1 MKKIMFPVFVSVIAA
16 ACCFQAV
23 DARGAGR
30 DDPLSVILPLQGK
43 INSSF
48 AKLDAEVA
56 AAARELQKTGIEGP
70 EARKIIRKL
79 AKSSRYAVDCSTVNM
94 KGDLVVVEPEEY
106 RKYEGRNII
115 DQAQVDLLR
124 KTGRPVLGDVFMAVE
139 GFYAT
144 ALEHPVFSD
153 KGEMIGS
160 ISLLFRPEYFFSS
173 IAEPEVKNLP
183 VHVWV
188 MQRDSRD
195 IYDDDPKQVGKYIL
209 EDPMYKP
216 FPSVINFVKK
226 IAADQTGSGSY
237 DFYDIGTKEVIK
249 KDAVWTTVGLYGA
262 QWRLVVTKRDALPAG
277 SEKQDAAV
285 KSAAQAAASMLQG
298 IYDKHKN
305 GEFTLEQAK
314 KLGADL
320 LRQLR
325 YGDDGK
331 EYFWA
336 DMADGMNVVHATDPG
351 LEGKNRYD
359 ANINGIYYIRELIAN
374 GKKPGG
380 GFSVYWFHKPGG
392 NMPAKKRAYSLL
404 FKPFGWVIGTGY
416 YLE

>member
-1 MKKIMFPVFVSVIAA
+1 
-16 ACCFQAV
+16 
-23 DARGAGR
+23 
-30 DDPLSVILPLQGK
+30 
-43 INSSF
+43 
-48 AKLDAEVA
+48 
-56 AAARELQKTGIEGP
+56 
-70 EARKIIRKL
+70 
-79 AKSSRYAVDCSTVNM
+79 
-94 KGDLVVVEPEEY
+94 

-115 DQAQVDLLR
+115 GQDQVNLLR
-124 KTGRPVLGDVFMAVE
+124 KTKRPVLGDVFMAVE

-160 ISLLFRPEYFFSS
+160 ISLLFKPEYLFSS
-173 IAEPEVKNLP
+173 VSEPEVKGLP

-188 MQRDSRD
+188 MQKDSRD
-195 IYDDDPKQVGKYIL
+195 IYDDDPKQIGKYIL

-216 FPSVINFVKK
+216 FPSVISFVKK

-249 KDAVWTTVGLYGA
+249 KEAVWTTVGLYGA
-262 QWRLVVTKRDALPAG
+262 QWRLVVTRRDALPSGNA
-277 SEKQDAAV
+277 EQDASV
-285 KSAAQAAASMLQG
+285 KSVTQAAASMLQG
-298 IYDKHKN
+298 IYDKHKK

-336 DMADGMNVVHATDPG
+336 DMVDGMNIVHATDPG

-359 ANINGIYYIRELIAN
+359 ANINGVYYIRELIAN

-380 GFSVYWFHKPGG
+380 GFSVYWFHKPGE
-392 NMPAKKRAYSLL
+392 NTPAKKRAYSLF

>member
-1 MKKIMFPVFVSVIAA
+1 MKRIIVHVLILTAAA
-16 ACCFQAV
+16 ACCFWPA
-23 DARGAGR
+23 DANAASK
-30 DDPLSVILPLQGK
+30 DDPLSVILTLQGK
-43 INSSF
+43 INSTF
-48 AKLDAEVA
+48 AKMDAEVA
-56 AAARELQKTGIEGP
+56 AAAKELGKTGIEGP

-79 AKSSRYAVDCSTVNM
+79 AKSSRYAVDCSTVSM
-94 KGDLVVVEPEEY
+94 KGDLVIVEPEEY

-115 DQAQVDLLR
+115 GQDQVNLLR
-124 KTGRPVLGDVFMAVE
+124 KTKRPVLGDVFMAVE

-160 ISLLFRPEYFFSS
+160 ISLLFKPEYLFSS
-173 IAEPEVKNLP
+173 VSEPEVKGLP

-188 MQRDSRD
+188 MQKDSRD
-195 IYDDDPKQVGKYIL
+195 IYDDDPKQIGKYIL
-209 EDPMYKP
+209 EDPMYKS
-216 FPSVINFVKK
+216 FPSVISFVKK

-249 KDAVWTTVGLYGA
+249 KEAVWTTVGLYGA
-262 QWRLVVTKRDALPAG
+262 QWRLVVTRRDALPSGNA
-277 SEKQDAAV
+277 EQDASV
-285 KSAAQAAASMLQG
+285 KSATQAAASMLQG
-298 IYDKHKN
+298 VYDKHKK

-325 YGDDGK
+325 YGDDGR

-336 DMADGMNVVHATDPG
+336 DTADGMNIVHATDPE

-359 ANINGIYYIRELIAN
+359 ANINGVYYIRELIAN

-380 GFSVYWFHKPGG
+380 GFSVYWFHKPGE
-392 NMPAKKRAYSLL
+392 NTPAKKRAYSLL

>member
-1 MKKIMFPVFVSVIAA
+1 M
-16 ACCFQAV
+16 
-23 DARGAGR
+23 
-30 DDPLSVILPLQGK
+30 
-43 INSSF
+43 
-48 AKLDAEVA
+48 DAEVA
-56 AAARELQKTGIEGP
+56 AAAKELAKTGINGD
-70 EARKIIRKL
+70 EARKIVRKL
-79 AKSSRYAVDCSTVNM
+79 AKSNRYCIDCSTVDM
-94 KGDLVVVEPEEY
+94 KGNMAIVEPEEY
-106 RKYEGRNII
+106 KKYEGTNII
-115 DQAQVDLLR
+115 GQDQVAMLR
-124 KTGRPVLGDVFMAVE
+124 KTGRPVLGDVFVAVE

-144 ALEHPVFSD
+144 ALEHPVFSE

-160 ISLLFRPEYFFSS
+160 ISLLFKPEYFFKSVV
-173 IAEPEVKNLP
+173 ETEVKGLP

-188 MQRDSRD
+188 MQKDGRN
-195 IYDDDPKQVGKYIL
+195 IYDDDPKQIGKNIL

-216 FPSVINFVKK
+216 FPTVVNFAKK
-226 IAADQTGSGSY
+226 IASDQTGSGSY

-262 QWRLVVTKRDALPAG
+262 QWRLVVTKKEALPSGTA
-277 SEKQDAAV
+277 KQDASI
-285 KSAAQAAASMLQG
+285 KAATQAAASMLQG
-298 IYDKHKN
+298 IYDKHRK

-325 YGDDGK
+325 YGDNGR

-336 DMADGMNVVHATDPG
+336 DTASGVNVVHAIDTG
-351 LEGKNRYD
+351 IEGKNRYD

-380 GFSVYWFHKPGG
+380 GFTVYWFHKPGQKD
-392 NMPAKKRAYSLL
+392 PSKKRAFSLL
-404 FKPFGWVIGTGY
+404 FKPFECVIGTGY